1 MRNETKIMNGRRV
14 IKMSVKEI
22 TEDNLQEVL
31 RKSLDIHNLNSGD
44 IDYLYKYYKGDQP
57 IRYRVKE
64 VRPEICNRIVENRAN
79 EIVSF
84 KVGYLCGEP
93 IQYVSRSGDEDIV
106 KQVNILNEYMF
117 AEDKASQDQ
126 EIVEWQMICGTAFRL
141 VLPDGSD
148 DLDEAPFEIYTLDP
162 RNTFVVYS
170 SEIGNTPLMG
180 VKYYVDDNNVKH
192 YSVYTKDNYFTIDGD
207 LLTNV
212 QPHALGDIPII
223 EYPANNARLGSFEIV
238 LPLLDA
244 MNNVASNRMD
254 GVEQLVQAFIKFIN
268 CDISKEEYQEFLE
281 LGAIKV
287 KSVDGQAADVGVVTT
302 ELNQTQ
308 SQTLKDDYYNAMLT
322 ICGMPN
328 RNGSKSTSDTGAA
341 VVLRDGW
348 SDAEARAKDSEN
360 VFKRAEKKM
369 LKLVLRICED
379 LRDSTLHL
387 RDIDMKFTRR
397 NYEAIQSKSQVL
409 ISMLQEPKIHPQL
422 AFQHSGMFSDA
433 ESAYSMSMK
442 YYEEQMIKEKEIM
455 SEKTKITDDITE
467 DVKRQRSNE

>member
-1 MRNETKIMNGRRV
+1 MNGRRI
-14 IKMSVKEI
+14 IKTSVREI
-22 TEDNLQEVL
+22 TENNVFDVL
-31 RKSLDIHNLNSGD
+31 RKSLNTHSLNRSE

-93 IQYVSRSGDEDIV
+93 IQYVSRSGKENTV
-106 KQVNILNEYMF
+106 KQVNVLNEYMF

-126 EIVEWQMICGTAFRL
+126 EIVEWQMICGTAYRM
-141 VLPDGSD
+141 VLPDD
-148 DLDEAPFEIYTLDP
+148 AEDLDEAPFEMYTLDP
-162 RNTFVVYS
+162 RNTFIVYS
-170 SEIGNTPLMG
+170 SEIGNEPLMA
-180 VKYYVDDNNVKH
+180 VKYYVDDTNVTH
-192 YSVYTKDNYFTIDGD
+192 YSIYTKNMYYVVDGD
-207 LLTNV
+207 LLTGAT
-212 QPHALGDIPII
+212 PHALYDIPII
-223 EYPANNARLGSFEIV
+223 EYPANNSRLGSFEIV

-244 MNNVASNRMD
+244 MNSVASNRMD

-268 CDISKEEYQEFLE
+268 CDISKEDYQEFLE

-433 ESAYSMSMK
+433 ESAYAMSMK
-442 YYEEQMIKEKEIM
+442 YYEDERAKEQL
-455 SEKTKITDDITE
+455 SEKTLITE
-467 DVKRQRSNE
+467 SVTEDIKRQKE